1 MRGQALFLI
10 FCIYCQ
16 KRLHN
21 SGRFSAAGNGE
32 VHMATLMLDA
42 GHGGY
47 DNGAVYDG
55 RSEKNDALNLVL
67 AVGNILENN
76 GVDVLYTRT
85 TDVYQSPTEKAN
97 IANRSDASYFI
108 SIHRNSSTNPN
119 MYSGVQTLVYSD
131 AGIPALFSQNIN
143 SELEKVGFINLG
155 TSVRPNL
162 AVLRRTEMPAAL
174 VEVGF
179 INTEQDNRIFDLKF
193 PEIAQAIAN
202 GILQTIQG
210 ANLEA
215 NEAET
220 YSIEVGIFMHYSNAA
235 RLAQNLQED
244 GYDSFVETVD
254 GLYRVRHGIFGSIE
268 EAKEVQRILFS
279 LGYEAR
285 IIPHDGER
293 ESSGAPNLIQ

>member
-1 MRGQALFLI
+1 
-10 FCIYCQ
+10 
-16 KRLHN
+16 
-21 SGRFSAAGNGE
+21 
-32 VHMATLMLDA
+32 MATLMLDA

-47 DNGAVYDG
+47 DNGASYNG
-55 RSEKNDALNLVL
+55 RAEKNDALNLVL

-108 SIHRNSSTNPN
+108 SIHRNSSTSPN

-143 SELEKVGFINLG
+143 RELEKVGFINLG

-193 PEIAQAIAN
+193 PEVAQAIAN

-210 ANLEA
+210 ASVEA
-215 NEAET
+215 NEAES
-220 YSIEVGIFMHYSNAA
+220 YSIEVGIFMHYDNAA
-235 RLAQNLQED
+235 RLAQNLQEE
-244 GYDSFVETVD
+244 GYDSFVENVD
-254 GLYRVRHGIFGSIE
+254 SFYRVRHGIFGSVE
-268 EAKEVQRILFS
+268 EARPLQRTLFA

-285 IIPHDGER
+285 IIPVGS
-293 ESSGAPNLIQ
+293 ESRKPEVRSSFVDPE

>member
-1 MRGQALFLI
+1 
-10 FCIYCQ
+10 
-16 KRLHN
+16 
-21 SGRFSAAGNGE
+21 
-32 VHMATLMLDA
+32 MATLMLDA

-47 DNGAVYDG
+47 DNGAVYNG
-55 RSEKNDALNLVL
+55 RAEKNDALNLVL

-85 TDVYQSPTEKAN
+85 TDVYQSPTEKAD

-108 SIHRNSSTNPN
+108 SIHRNSSNIPN
-119 MYSGVQTLVYSD
+119 TYSGVQTLVYSD
-131 AGIPALFSQNIN
+131 AGIPALFAQNIN
-143 SELEKVGFINLG
+143 SELEKVGFANLG

-179 INTEQDNRIFDLKF
+179 INTDQDNRIFDLKF

-215 NEAET
+215 NEAESYT
-220 YSIEVGIFMHYSNAA
+220 IEVGIFMHYDNAA

-244 GYDSFVETVD
+244 GYDSFVENVD
-254 GLYRVRHGIFGSIE
+254 SFYRVRNGSFGSVE
-268 EAKEVQRILFS
+268 EARPLQQTLFAM
-279 LGYEAR
+279 GYEAR
-285 IIPHDGER
+285 IISNGR
-293 ESSGAPNLIQ
+293 EDRKSVH